1 MLVLDKPSQLTLM
14 YANEAG
20 VSNSK
25 ICAGQKISF
34 TNKTMEQNWDKIERL
49 SLKTSFKFDHKI
61 LLKVF
66 IRVSVNSVTFA
77 WTEVREM
84 RPCS

>member
-1 MLVLDKPSQLTLM
+1 MLVLDKPSQLSLL

-34 TNKTMEQNWDKIERL
+34 TNKTMEQKWDKIERL

-61 LLKVF
+61 LLKVLQKL
-66 IRVSVNSVTFA
+66 A
-77 WTEVREM
+77 
-84 RPCS
+84 